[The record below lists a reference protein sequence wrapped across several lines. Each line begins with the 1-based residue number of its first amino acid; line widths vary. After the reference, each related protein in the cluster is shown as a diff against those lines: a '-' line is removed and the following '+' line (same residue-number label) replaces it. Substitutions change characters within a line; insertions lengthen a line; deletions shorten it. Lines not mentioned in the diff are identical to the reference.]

1 MSLKAWLVLSLGW
14 LAPIAVRPESAGPDG
29 ARGVVAPALGR
40 FNAHGPQSGALGAV
54 ASRVGSVGWVSSFCF
69 WGLLVVGLEEVL

>member
-54 ASRVGSVGWVSSFCF
+54 ASAVWLGW
-69 WGLLVVGLEEVL
+69 LLFLGQPTGGRS